1 MNNLTTKGEKPKIK
15 IALIVDEY
23 FGALG
28 TAYGGYG
35 FLARRYISKY
45 LPDNEIEIEV
55 LLGKGK
61 YNFKSEENVVDGI
74 NVYKLPRRKW
84 FASQWLSKKGY
95 SIYLSIELTYSYVLE
110 CEKDTDKK
118 LILWIQDPRPQYE
131 WDEINTVKLFPEP
144 SYYNQKIY
152 DLVHEWY
159 KRGRVKFVTQGHFLN
174 EKAIDLYDL
183 DCNVEIE
190 YLPNPIDI
198 DPNYIYSYKNKENI
212 IIFLGRIES
221 VKRGWLFCEIAK
233 KMPQYQ
239 FYVLGKTFRDDGE
252 NSKIIQ
258 PYLELP
264 NLHFA
269 GHVDGEV
276 KASYLKR
283 AKILINTS
291 IHEALPISF
300 LEALSYGVL
309 IVSNRNPENLTEKFG
324 VHVGDVLGDG
334 FDKVDLYCS
343 AVNKLMN
350 NDILQKQLAVKAIQ
364 YINKVHTVERF
375 VKNTRK
381 IILEEVAK

>member
-283 AKILINTS
+283 AKILINTL

>member
-1 MNNLTTKGEKPKIK
+1 MTTKGEKPKIK

-350 NDILQKQLAVKAIQ
+350 DDILQKQLAVKAIQ

>member
-1 MNNLTTKGEKPKIK
+1 M
-15 IALIVDEY
+15 
-23 FGALG
+23 
-28 TAYGGYG
+28 
-35 FLARRYISKY
+35 
-45 LPDNEIEIEV
+45 
-55 LLGKGK
+55 
-61 YNFKSEENVVDGI
+61 
-74 NVYKLPRRKW
+74 
-84 FASQWLSKKGY
+84 
-95 SIYLSIELTYSYVLE
+95 
-110 CEKDTDKK
+110 
-118 LILWIQDPRPQYE
+118 WIQDPRPQYE

-239 FYVLGKTFRDDGE
+239 FYVLGKTSRDDGE

-350 NDILQKQLAVKAIQ
+350 DDILQKQLAVKAIQ